1 MPNFPYP
8 IHNAN
13 LSMYINVYLFHHTY
27 SGGRDDGKILT
38 DSVVWLEEMNPSD
51 PNHYYQI
58 NLDNMVP
65 PRVFK
70 SHTPYSMLPGGAPHT
85 TPARYIY
92 VARNPKDVLVSYYY
106 HCLTWKSMQF
116 TGTWDQFYTMF
127 MNNKIPFG
135 SWFDHILEWWKHK
148 DAENILFLKYED
160 MKKDLRGTV
169 ETIAEFIG
177 YNLSQDVIGNIVMQ
191 STFENMQK
199 NPTAN
204 YSWWDDRRTPEFVP
218 FLRKGTVGDW
228 RNHFTPQQSE
238 EFDALYTKRMKDSGL
253 DFDFG
258 QN

>member
-1 MPNFPYP
+1 MWIPIYP
-8 IHNAN
+8 SIPPSISLNN
-13 LSMYINVYLFHHTY
+13 LSCCLSPC

-38 DSVVWLEEMNPSD
+38 ESVVWLEEMNPSD

-58 NLDNMVP
+58 DLDNMVP

-70 SHTPYSMLPGGAPHT
+70 SHTPYNMLPGGAPHT
-85 TPARYIY
+85 TPARYVY

-116 TGTWDQFYTMF
+116 TGTWDQFYAMY
-127 MNNKIPFG
+127 MNSKIPFG
-135 SWFDHILEWWKHK
+135 SWFDHVLEWWEHK

-169 ETIAEFIG
+169 EAIAKFIG
-177 YNLSQDVIGNIVMQ
+177 YDLSQDVISSIVTD
-191 STFENMQK
+191 STFDNMQK

-218 FLRKGTVGDW
+218 FLRKGMVGDW

-238 EFDALYTKRMKDSGL
+238 EFDALYSKRMKGSGL